1 MLELLHDLSDWLVGF
16 AGSDWAILVL
26 ALSSFAE
33 AIFFP
38 IPPDPLLL
46 GVAILQPNLGVLLGV
61 LVTVASVAGA
71 VVGHWLGQRLGRPI
85 LDRLFPAAKV
95 EQVERAFKK
104 YGVWAVLI
112 AAFTPI
118 PYKIFAISAGALD
131 FDRRT
136 FILASLVG
144 RGARFITIG
153 ALAFVFGK
161 RIEEFIASNF
171 EVLTI
176 SVTVTLIAVVV
187 LWLVVQRLRRQT
199 GAAG

>member
-1 MLELLHDLSDWLVGF
+1 MIELLHDLSDWLVGF

-33 AIFFP
+33 SIFFP

-95 EQVERAFKK
+95 DQVERAFKK

-118 PYKIFAISAGALD
+118 PYKVFAISAGALD

-144 RGARFITIG
+144 RGARFITLG
-153 ALAFVFGK
+153 ALISVFGE
-161 RIEEFIASNF
+161 RIKDFVADNF

-176 SVTVTLIAVVV
+176 RITLILIVGVAVWVV
-187 LWLVVQRLRRQT
+187 LHRLRRQT
-199 GAAG
+199 GPAG